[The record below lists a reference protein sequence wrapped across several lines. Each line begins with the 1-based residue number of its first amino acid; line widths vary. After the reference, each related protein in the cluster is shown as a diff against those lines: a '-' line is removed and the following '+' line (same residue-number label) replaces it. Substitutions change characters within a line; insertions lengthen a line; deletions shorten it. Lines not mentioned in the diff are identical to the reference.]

1 MQFAATHHFLS
12 ITSLSY
18 DVTQEVFFY
27 YSDVIQHDMIVQS
40 QLFLISLQWIVGIFQ
55 DKLHLTYLGS
65 AES

>member
-1 MQFAATHHFLS
+1 MQFAATR
-12 ITSLSY
+12 LSY